1 METAVNLMESLA
13 SIFEGAIVR
22 KSESRV
28 GPPGMIEMQVIK
40 NRALKFA
47 EEQARLLKDPAT
59 DPDDVENSIN
69 VRVAVA
75 DVENELTLEQRDEL
89 SDLIMLKSGLHAVR
103 AERMLRLQRKV
114 R

>member
-1 METAVNLMESLA
+1 MEAVNLMESLA

-22 KSESRV
+22 KSEHRE
-28 GPPGMIEMQVIK
+28 GPPGVLEMQVLK
-40 NRALKFA
+40 NRALKYA
-47 EEQARLLKDPAT
+47 EEQARLLQNPAT
-59 DPDDVENSIN
+59 DPDDIENNIN

-75 DVENELTLEQRDEL
+75 DVENDLTPEQRDEL
-89 SDLIMLKSGLHAVR
+89 SELIMLKSGLYAVR